1 MPAFFQITL
10 FILPFICLYFHI
22 MKEKKRTK
30 QILASTQAV
39 TACSAVMILHYLYSM
54 SGGPDRGKELMQLYL
69 PMAVYILL
77 AVSGLIFELYYL
89 LKYQEKQ

>member
-1 MPAFFQITL
+1 MLQFFQIVM
-10 FILPFICLYFHI
+10 FILPPVCLYFHI
-22 MKEKKRTK
+22 MKDKKQTK
-30 QILASTQAV
+30 QIFASTQAV
-39 TACSAVMILHYLYSM
+39 TACSAVMTLHILYSM
-54 SGGPDRGKELMQLYL
+54 SGGPDRGKELMQVYL

>member
-1 MPAFFQITL
+1 
-10 FILPFICLYFHI
+10 
-22 MKEKKRTK
+22 
-30 QILASTQAV
+30 
-39 TACSAVMILHYLYSM
+39 MILHYLYSM
-54 SGGPDRGKELMQLYL
+54 RGGPDHGKELMQLYL